1 MAPSGQAACGVRVVC
16 VATVG
21 SDWCT
26 RVYVF
31 VSPRQYSSGLD
42 RSRVLRRKL
51 YVHCVPV
58 LIRRCRRTKP
68 GGCRLGGD
76 GAGLGVS
83 PQVEIESKR

>member
-1 MAPSGQAACGVRVVC
+1 MSPYHAACGVRVVC

-42 RSRVLRRKL
+42 RSRVLRRTGFPSEV
-51 YVHCVPV
+51 YGRADV
-58 LIRRCRRTKP
+58 
-68 GGCRLGGD
+68 
-76 GAGLGVS
+76 GV
-83 PQVEIESKR
+83 